1 MNLAD
6 LQVSREGDVVLARI
20 VGEVDMSN
28 ADELHVALAAAVPV
42 EANGIVLDLSAV
54 DYLDSAGIRM
64 IYHLNEAVQARRQT
78 LQVVIPAGSMVA
90 DVLRLAGV
98 ADYIGAIETVDEALV
113 RLRAR

>member
-1 MNLAD
+1 MKLAD

-28 ADELHVALAAAVPV
+28 ADELRVALAAAVPV

-64 IYHLNEAVQARRQT
+64 IYHLSEAVQARRQT
-78 LQVVIPAGSMVA
+78 LLVVIPAGSMVA
-90 DVLRLAGV
+90 DVLRIAGV

-113 RLRAR
+113 RFRTH